1 MLLAEELALVAVS
14 PETGRPEMG
23 TRERLNACLAGL
35 LVAELLLA
43 GAAGPGERDDRVVLT
58 GEPPSSVT
66 LAAAVEV
73 IGEKGPKIHSILSNM
88 SRGLQQ
94 RLGVGTWD
102 AAMAGLV
109 EAGVLRPS
117 KGGLLAR
124 HDLVDPGTRDQ
135 VVARLAT
142 SAGEDG
148 PIDVPTS
155 LVLTMTGPAT
165 SSKWWPR
172 TEARASMLELVSTM
186 RSIAPTWGPLTRSC
200 VGS

>member
-14 PETGRPEMG
+14 PETGRPEVG

-35 LVAELLLA
+35 LVAELLLT

-58 GEPPSSVT
+58 GEPSSPVT
-66 LAAAVEV
+66 LAAAGEV

-124 HDLVDPGTRDQ
+124 HDRGRLRDTR
-135 VVARLAT
+135 R
-142 SAGEDG
+142 SRR
-148 PIDVPTS
+148 PTGY
-155 LVLTMTGPAT
+155 LRRRG
-165 SSKWWPR
+165 
-172 TEARASMLELVSTM
+172 RAD
-186 RSIAPTWGPLTRSC
+186 
-200 VGS
+200 